1 MEILILQQNPKLKP
15 QEIDLINLI
24 RTKYRF
30 GTIEILVRDGIPQD
44 ILKTVERTRLGEIDR
59 AYPQIELTVMK

>member
-1 MEILILQQNPKLKP
+1 MEILILQQNPQLRP

-30 GTIEILVRDGIPQD
+30 GTLEIVVRDGVPQD
-44 ILKTVERTRLGEIDR
+44 ILKTVERTRLGDQTR
-59 AYPQIELTVMK
+59 DYPQVDLTHFK